1 MLSKLVLAGLVLL
14 GVMFALSV
22 ATPPYYHYNYYRPP
36 PVVYGPPPPV
46 HYGGYGKTWQSFC
59 NITVLMDLVT
69 FDNHIKHLI
78 NEYI

>member
-22 ATPPYYHYNYYRPP
+22 ATPPYYHYNYYRPS

-69 FDNHIKHLI
+69 FDNHIKNLI